1 MDRAFVDRDTSMPK
15 HHCGPNEAA
24 IKRHYTDIITLIL
37 NVVLQHFYFTM
48 ASTFPFPTNCMS
60 VAGYTH
66 DVHQAMSCGN
76 GGVISHDDFIS
87 PHDQPFL
94 PFMNH

>member
-1 MDRAFVDRDTSMPK
+1 MDRALVDRHTSMPK
-15 HHCGPNEAA
+15 HLCGPNEAA
-24 IKRHYTDIITLIL
+24 ITRHYTDNINFKCSVTALL
-37 NVVLQHFYFTM
+37 LYNVY
-48 ASTFPFPTNCMS
+48 STFPLPTNCTS

-66 DVHQAMSCGN
+66 DMHQAMSCSN
-76 GGVISHDDFIS
+76 GGVISHDDFLS